1 MTRWSRTMCQGWRA
15 TRASCRAG
23 TACYIA
29 YYARV
34 ASTGKRRGRI
44 GLHGDAEPEPH
55 VLPKPLHVVRAPA
68 VVEQA
73 EVEAFRQ
80 VGLIPGEVGRHPFAQ
95 RHHGSIERL
104 DAEGAF
110 RSLVV
115 QSAEN
120 RVHRDRKSTRLNSS
134 HLVIS
139 YAV

>member
-80 VGLIPGEVGRHPFAQ
+80 VGLIPREVDRHPFAQ
-95 RHHGSIERL
+95 RHHGSI
-104 DAEGAF
+104 
-110 RSLVV
+110 
-115 QSAEN
+115 
-120 RVHRDRKSTRLNSS
+120 DRKSTRLNSS

-139 YAV
+139 YA